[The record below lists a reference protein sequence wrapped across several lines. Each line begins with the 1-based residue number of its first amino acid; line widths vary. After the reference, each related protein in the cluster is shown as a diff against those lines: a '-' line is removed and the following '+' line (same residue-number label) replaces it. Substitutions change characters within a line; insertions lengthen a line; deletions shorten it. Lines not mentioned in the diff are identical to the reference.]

1 MRKYHGSEGA
11 RFLEAECVDIEPEEK
26 KIRCKDKSGIVGD
39 VSDFK
44 VSLRCCLWRHVFVS
58 I

>member
-26 KIRCKDKSGIVGD
+26 KIQCKDKSGIVGD
-39 VSDFK
+39 VSEIK
-44 VSLRCCLWRHVFVS
+44 VCGLV